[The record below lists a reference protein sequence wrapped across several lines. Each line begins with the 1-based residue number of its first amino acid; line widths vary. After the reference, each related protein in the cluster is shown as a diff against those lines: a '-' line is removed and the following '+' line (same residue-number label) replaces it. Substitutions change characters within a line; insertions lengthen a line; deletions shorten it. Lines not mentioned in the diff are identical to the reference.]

1 MQRFD
6 VSRVG
11 RRVRGRVAQPWQR
24 VAGTRLGVLAF
35 GAGVMAGVAIGA
47 FLGLGPFRALATGV
61 GGRARQVVGRTPN
74 GQAFVTLSPE
84 AEPVLADTA
93 RDPDRDLA
101 GRST

>member
-1 MQRFD
+1 MQRLN

-11 RRVRGRVAQPWQR
+11 RRARGRVALPWRR

-47 FLGLGPFRALATGV
+47 FLGVGPFRALATGV
-61 GGRARQVVGRTPN
+61 GGRARQAVGRATN

-84 AEPVLADTA
+84 AEPVLADPA
-93 RDPDRDLA
+93 RDADRDVA

>member
-1 MQRFD
+1 MQRLN

-11 RRVRGRVAQPWQR
+11 KRVRGRLALPWQR
-24 VAGTRLGVLAF
+24 IAGTRLGVLAF

-47 FLGLGPFRALATGV
+47 FLGVGPFRALATGV
-61 GGRARQVVGRTPN
+61 GGRARHVVGRATN

-84 AEPVLADTA
+84 AEPVPADTV

-101 GRST
+101 GRSM